1 MGRTGLASG
10 TAGDLTSRR
19 RLLPGQSRTTT
30 YSSELNGVRQSG
42 VRLLAEQRRALS
54 WPKTETTVVELQATG
69 SCLRAE
75 LNRWPMFSVSR
86 QANRA
91 HPSQTFAGDWLS
103 V

>member
-1 MGRTGLASG
+1 MLNVVHDRPPTFATCADTIRVTAGERSRTGVNE
-10 TAGDLTSRR
+10 T
-19 RLLPGQSRTTT
+19 
-30 YSSELNGVRQSG
+30 
-42 VRLLAEQRRALS
+42 
-54 WPKTETTVVELQATG
+54 KTETTVVELQATG

-75 LNRWPMFSVSR
+75 LNRWPMFSVIR